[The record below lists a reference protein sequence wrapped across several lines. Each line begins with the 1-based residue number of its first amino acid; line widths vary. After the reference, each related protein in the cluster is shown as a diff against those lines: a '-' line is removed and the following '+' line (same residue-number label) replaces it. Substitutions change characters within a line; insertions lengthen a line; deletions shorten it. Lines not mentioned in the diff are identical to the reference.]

1 MIVKKINEN
10 DDKCEVILESS
21 ENKKFNN
28 DFIIIEQT
36 CYIMCKKLK
45 ENVTFLMIKHIGH
58 EFISDEKLNALSV
71 IKKKILL
78 NYKNILETNY
88 NQNLKPNDDSNNL
101 NKSSSNS
108 I

>member
-1 MIVKKINEN
+1 
-10 DDKCEVILESS
+10 
-21 ENKKFNN
+21 
-28 DFIIIEQT
+28 
-36 CYIMCKKLK
+36 MCKKLK

-78 NYKNILETNY
+78 NYKNILEKNN
-88 NQNLKPNDDSNNL
+88 NQILKSNDDSNNL
-101 NKSSSNS
+101 NISSSNS